1 MTIIKA
7 ERIEIED
14 FLLEADLHA
23 LIEKIDELEA
33 HIKRTVPDE
42 LIYTRG
48 ELNSSTRWGCVLQH
62 ITMLR
67 ATLRA
72 FI

>member
-1 MTIIKA
+1 MTIHRTS
-7 ERIEIED
+7 RIEIDD
-14 FLLEADLHA
+14 FLLESETHA
-23 LIEKIDELEA
+23 LMEQIDNMER

-42 LIYTRG
+42 LLYVNG
-48 ELNSSTRWGCVLQH
+48 NLNPGTRWGCVLHH

-72 FI
+72 FL